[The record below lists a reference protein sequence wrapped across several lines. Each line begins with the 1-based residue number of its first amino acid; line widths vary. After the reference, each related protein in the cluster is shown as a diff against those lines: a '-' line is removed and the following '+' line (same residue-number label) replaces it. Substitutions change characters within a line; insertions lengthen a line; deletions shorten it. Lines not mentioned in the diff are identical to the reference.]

1 MKAHEVLAGADG
13 SSTSQRAADWAAQR
27 ADRLGL
33 RLHLVRVVPEPSNYR
48 LPVQYGE
55 AIAEAQVQLGLE
67 RGRVA
72 ARHPTL
78 QIITSWQ
85 PGEPAP
91 VLNGL
96 SAGAEMVVLGSDR
109 SADSRGERFGSVS
122 FQVAVLCRSPVAVI
136 PAPKAASRTGVVVG
150 IDGTADSEIAL
161 KLAAEEADR
170 MGEVLTILH
179 TVSKVLAP
187 ADVGGRTQ
195 PGYGPKPDPRTLI
208 SQAAGSIREHFPA
221 LTVYEALESDGAPA
235 DVLIRAARQA
245 SLLVIGCWGRGGLRK
260 PIGSIAEKVLMRLP
274 CPTIITR
281 PAS

>member
-85 PGEPAP
+85 PGEPH
-91 VLNGL
+91 
-96 SAGAEMVVLGSDR
+96 R
-109 SADSRGERFGSVS
+109 R
-122 FQVAVLCRSPVAVI
+122 
-136 PAPKAASRTGVVVG
+136 
-150 IDGTADSEIAL
+150 
-161 KLAAEEADR
+161 
-170 MGEVLTILH
+170 
-179 TVSKVLAP
+179 
-187 ADVGGRTQ
+187 
-195 PGYGPKPDPRTLI
+195 
-208 SQAAGSIREHFPA
+208 
-221 LTVYEALESDGAPA
+221 
-235 DVLIRAARQA
+235 
-245 SLLVIGCWGRGGLRK
+245 
-260 PIGSIAEKVLMRLP
+260 
-274 CPTIITR
+274 
-281 PAS
+281 